1 MQVTYETN
9 HIFLLCDSAMSKA
22 LIFLFFM
29 YFNVI
34 EKKNIILEELQIVK
48 KKKYLY
54 VKSVKLLLF
63 WFTEN

>member
-9 HIFLLCDSAMSKA
+9 HIFLLFDSAMSKA

-63 WFTEN
+63 

>member
-1 MQVTYETN
+1 
-9 HIFLLCDSAMSKA
+9 MSKA
-22 LIFLFFM
+22 LICLFFM

-48 KKKYLY
+48 KKEIY

-63 WFTEN
+63 

>member
-1 MQVTYETN
+1 
-9 HIFLLCDSAMSKA
+9 
-22 LIFLFFM
+22 M

-48 KKKYLY
+48 KKEIY

-63 WFTEN
+63 